1 MIDELYM
8 TQRKQADNHNAQ
20 IIAIMQKWL
29 NVSIEVASVEDDMR
43 YNTDLI
49 TADQRRIAC
58 RVRLKK
64 YWQAFNRQ
72 FTIRHS
78 NASQVE
84 TELDKICKGYG
95 DFLFYGFENTAGN
108 VVENWVVI
116 DLQQFREC
124 YDQLLPPFI
133 KQNEDRNNK
142 LAAFSLDAMPP
153 GIIAH
158 SNWYRPR

>member
-58 RVRLKK
+58 RVRLK
-64 YWQAFNRQ
+64 
-72 FTIRHS
+72 IL
-78 NASQVE
+78 AS
-84 TELDKICKGYG
+84 
-95 DFLFYGFENTAGN
+95 F
-108 VVENWVVI
+108 
-116 DLQQFREC
+116 
-124 YDQLLPPFI
+124 
-133 KQNEDRNNK
+133 
-142 LAAFSLDAMPP
+142 
-153 GIIAH
+153 
-158 SNWYRPR
+158 